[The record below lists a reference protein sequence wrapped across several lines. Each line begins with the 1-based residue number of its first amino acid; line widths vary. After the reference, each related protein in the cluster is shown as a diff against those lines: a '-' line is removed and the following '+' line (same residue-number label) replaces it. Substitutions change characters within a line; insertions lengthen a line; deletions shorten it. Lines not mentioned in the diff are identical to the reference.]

1 MNNQTKLAF
10 IARVAILFA
19 LYGVHL
25 AFTKGYASNQA
36 AYNDVKTSGTY
47 NHTHIIIIINCI
59 ILIFSNFN

>member
-25 AFTKGYASNQA
+25 VLTKSYASNQA
-36 AYNDVKTSGTY
+36 AYNDVKISGTY
-47 NHTHIIIIINCI
+47 IHTYNYQLSIITY
-59 ILIFSNFN
+59 